1 MTREERIQKL
11 KDRLLEMKRYENE
24 LYSGGACF
32 IGGVDEVGR
41 GPLAGPVVACCCV
54 LPRDFDILGVDD
66 SKKLS
71 EKKREELF
79 DQIAGS
85 ALAFGIGEIGPEII
99 DSINILEA
107 TKLAMKTAVEEADRM
122 LMERSSA
129 CIDHLIIDALKLD
142 RVPKPQ
148 LSLIKGDANSVSVA
162 AASIVAKV
170 YRDRIMVSMDE
181 KYPGYGLARNKG
193 YGTAEHYEGLKRLGM
208 TPIHR
213 RSFLKNLH

>member
-1 MTREERIQKL
+1 
-11 KDRLLEMKRYENE
+11 
-24 LYSGGACF
+24 
-32 IGGVDEVGR
+32 
-41 GPLAGPVVACCCV
+41 
-54 LPRDFDILGVDD
+54 VDD

-79 DQIAGS
+79 DQITGS

-99 DSINILEA
+99 DRINILEA

-162 AASIVAKV
+162 ASSIVAKV

-181 KYPGYGLARNKG
+181 KYPGYGFARNKG

-208 TPIHR
+208 TAIHR